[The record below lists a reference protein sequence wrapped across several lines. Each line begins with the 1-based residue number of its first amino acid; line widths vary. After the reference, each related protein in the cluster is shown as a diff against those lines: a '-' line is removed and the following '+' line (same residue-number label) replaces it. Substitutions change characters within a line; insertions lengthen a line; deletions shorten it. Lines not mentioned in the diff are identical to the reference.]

1 MRLSLADAAHSLSD
15 RARGAADVLRDVDRE
30 VEAGERNELGIKR
43 KAQDQPEDTDVR
55 AKFEKGMD
63 TAKEAGSKAIGAGQ
77 STAQATQE
85 LAQRSSSRIQ
95 DAFYQ
100 VGVPPRV
107 PLERTPLTS
116 SPIADLRSRAERQEL
131 P

>member
-100 VGVPPRV
+100 VGVPRI
-107 PLERTPLTS
+107 LSERTPLTS
-116 SPIADLRSRAERQEL
+116 SDIVDLRSRTERREL